1 MGRKLDL
8 SGLSDNEAEHVLQVV
23 QRDMKLRKKEE
34 ERLSELKQELDDE
47 GSRCLLLSRQGYFN
61 HRCCIRCCSPFTF
74 LLNPKRKCHD
84 CKYNVCKACRVYS
97 KREKAWLCSSCE
109 KSRLL
114 KTQNLEWFYTNVKT
128 RFKRFGSAKVLKT
141 LYRKHLV
148 EHSTLSER
156 TEGSTYE
163 ESICNEGSISGSD
176 SAFYR
181 QSEEHSMEET
191 LTVALRVAEEA
202 LDEAITKAEFDT
214 SSQAKQN
221 EAHYLREHKGEL
233 VEELAKTIVQKII
246 NRKKTL
252 ADMRAEYVQD
262 WPVEHNTDLHH
273 HHQSA
278 SDRATSSVK
287 QQPGLFR
294 SHSAFSLLE
303 NDSPGMVQDSPKAS
317 VKEDGGPAMTAW
329 KSVDRLDN
337 AGVSAVLH
345 SMDGNWIALQ
355 SAQLSRPSLLT
366 KRKSQVYSAL
376 ERESAVVSAYE
387 GMGSDNDIKHGSD
400 SSLGTA
406 LQEVHRKM
414 VDSNMDLQDTCDRI
428 LSPLMSRRASGDKL
442 LSPMLGR
449 RSSRDIVLSDSE
461 GNWKP
466 NKPLLGVIKL
476 KVPAEIRRPPS
487 RRTSIIDMN
496 FNTEGVRQEENMGAA
511 ERSQQKKKSEKESS
525 SLNNSKKDNHPPEAV
540 TPDTLSSGGMT
551 TPEILELQTDIT
563 GQVANQMDQEL
574 TAKLEQLAGRVDD
587 SSTGEEKEAVYGDAV
602 DDGRREEEED
612 KDSDEEDEQQQRM
625 EVESDEGRT
634 EDEEKEEEEG
644 NEEDDEEIN
653 YRLNK
658 LITQSRLKYFSSTDE
673 ELDKAGKS
681 EEEEEEEGGE
691 GDKDEDTE
699 EEQNEEREEKT
710 NGFTFKLCQ
719 LEKESRAYQ
728 FSSTEDEMDR
738 VGIEEK
744 TEDEEENGK
753 NVELAVK
760 VCRLAYQVNANQFSS
775 TEDEL
780 DSVGLL
786 DEDMKTRE
794 EEEEEEEDE
803 KKEELALKV
812 CRLAHQVNASQ
823 FSSTEDELDRVGRG
837 EEEEEGTD
845 EEALWK
851 LRAEKAVQAAHMRDL
866 ASLVGASEFSSTE
879 DNLDKVGQTG
889 QEVNK
894 VTGSDMWENAEGNNQ
909 DKEESFEDLDVN
921 MFDLRDE
928 IEEKKKGSS
937 DETVEEK
944 RDGMED
950 GVTEEGEVLK
960 GTERARDAETE
971 LKTVDEGKEII
982 KVAEENQPGAR
993 QEDDKIDES
1002 SGSQGSWETAKDEEN
1017 SEEYAEF
1024 DRIISSM
1031 LMMTLEDMQVQTVND
1046 EAAENGGNVSEQAQV
1061 KVDENVQ
1068 IEGGSGSV
1076 DREVTIGNESE
1087 LMHVE
1092 VDEEVKK
1099 GGESELEH
1107 VKVDG
1112 EVQTGAES
1120 GLENVEMDVE
1130 FKIEGESEVQDRMI
1144 DAQSTEDTKETE
1156 SKKELESPSENA
1168 PQSYA
1173 EENPE
1178 ANIQKQEESEDAK
1191 GRKDNEQGKESDPH
1205 AIRSPAKTAVMSI
1218 KEMLETYEAKQ
1229 LCQRIGLHD
1238 DKQQDRGGKVS
1249 TMRLMMEAQSDVT
1262 EERMEETKGKKTCRK
1277 DQSRRSSLDDVLQ
1290 TPEEIQMSSSA
1301 VQRIGLHDDKQDI
1314 GGKVSTML
1322 QMMEAQSDIAETKE
1336 RMEETKG
1343 KKTYKKDQSRRSSL
1357 DDVLQTPEEIQ
1368 MRYSAVQRIGLYDDK
1383 QDIGGKVSTMLQ
1395 MMEAQSDV
1403 TETKERMEE
1412 TKGKKTYRK
1421 DQSRRSSLDDVLQTP
1436 EEIQMRYS
1444 AVQRIGLHDDKQDK
1458 GGKVSTML
1466 QMMEAQSDVTEE
1478 RMEETKGKKT
1488 CRKDQSRR
1496 SSLDDVLQTP
1506 EEIQMRYSA
1515 VQRIGLHDDKQD
1527 IGGKVSTMLQMMEAQ
1542 SDVTEERMEETKGK
1556 KTYRKDQSRRSSLD
1570 DVLQTPEEIQMRY
1583 SAVQRIGLHD
1593 DKQDKGGKVS
1603 TMLQMMEAQSDVTEE
1618 RMEETKGKKMCK
1630 KDQSRR
1636 SSLDD
1641 VLQTPEE
1648 IQMRYSA
1655 VQLRNITTEVLKV
1668 LNTTE
1673 DLLHGVK
1680 GGDKLRSSTPSLP
1693 PNTDPRKLDQQFSK
1707 LEENVYVAAGSVYS
1721 LEAELGDLEECA
1733 RSISGSTSD
1742 MELSF
1747 LEEQVA
1753 SAAAKVQQSDLQICD
1768 ISARIAAL
1776 KNAGLNVDTQSRPTK
1791 ARTIPVMPVTLD
1803 SSRQF
1808 RRRLPAPPVKD
1819 KET

>member
-61 HRCCIRCCSPFTF
+61 QRCCIRCCSPFTF

-148 EHSTLSER
+148 EHSTLSEL

-214 SSQAKQN
+214 SSQEKQN

-246 NRKKTL
+246 NRRKTL

-303 NDSPGMVQDSPKAS
+303 NDSPGMVQDSSKAS
-317 VKEDGGPAMTAW
+317 MKEDGGPAMTAW

-428 LSPLMSRRASGDKL
+428 LSPLMSRRASGDKI

-449 RSSRDIVLSDSE
+449 RSSRDIMLADSE

-496 FNTEGVRQEENMGAA
+496 FNTEGARQEENMGAA

-525 SLNNSKKDNHPPEAV
+525 SLNNRKKDNHPPEAV

-551 TPEILELQTDIT
+551 TPEILELETDIT

-587 SSTGEEKEAVYGDAV
+587 SSTGEEKEAVDGDAV

-612 KDSDEEDEQQQRM
+612 KDRDEEDEQQQRM

-634 EDEEKEEEEG
+634 EDEEKEEEER

-658 LITQSRLKYFSSTDE
+658 LITHSRLKYFSSTDE

-681 EEEEEEEGGE
+681 EEEEEEGEGEGE

-699 EEQNEEREEKT
+699 EEQKEEREEKT

-786 DEDMKTRE
+786 DEDMKTG

-944 RDGMED
+944 KDGKED
-950 GVTEEGEVLK
+950 GVTEQGEVLK
-960 GTERARDAETE
+960 DTEKAREAEME
-971 LKTVDEGKEII
+971 LKTVEEGKELI
-982 KVAEENQPGAR
+982 KVVEENQPGAR
-993 QEDDKIDES
+993 QEDDKIEES
-1002 SGSQGSWETAKDEEN
+1002 NGSQGSWETAKDEEN

-1046 EAAENGGNVSEQAQV
+1046 EAGENGGNVSEQAQV
-1061 KVDENVQ
+1061 KVDENVKV
-1068 IEGGSGSV
+1068 EGGSGSVQMEV

-1120 GLENVEMDVE
+1120 GLENVELDVE
-1130 FKIEGESEVQDRMI
+1130 FMI

-1173 EENPE
+1173 KENPE

-1191 GRKDNEQGKESDPH
+1191 CRKDNEQGKETDPH
-1205 AIRSPAKTAVMSI
+1205 VIRSPAKTAVMSI

-1249 TMRLMMEAQSDVT
+1249 TMRLMMETQGDVT
-1262 EERMEETKGKKTCRK
+1262 ETKERMEETEGKKTYKK
-1277 DQSRRSSLDDVLQ
+1277 DQSRRSSLDDGLQ

-1322 QMMEAQSDIAETKE
+1322 HMMEAQSDVTETKE

-1368 MRYSAVQRIGLYDDK
+1368 MRYSAVQRIGLHDDK
-1383 QDIGGKVSTMLQ
+1383 QDIGGKVSTMLH

-1412 TKGKKTYRK
+1412 TKGKKTY
-1421 DQSRRSSLDDVLQTP
+1421 
-1436 EEIQMRYS
+1436 
-1444 AVQRIGLHDDKQDK
+1444 
-1458 GGKVSTML
+1458 
-1466 QMMEAQSDVTEE
+1466 
-1478 RMEETKGKKT
+1478 
-1488 CRKDQSRR
+1488 
-1496 SSLDDVLQTP
+1496 
-1506 EEIQMRYSA
+1506 
-1515 VQRIGLHDDKQD
+1515 
-1527 IGGKVSTMLQMMEAQ
+1527 
-1542 SDVTEERMEETKGK
+1542 
-1556 KTYRKDQSRRSSLD
+1556 
-1570 DVLQTPEEIQMRY
+1570 
-1583 SAVQRIGLHD
+1583 
-1593 DKQDKGGKVS
+1593 
-1603 TMLQMMEAQSDVTEE
+1603 
-1618 RMEETKGKKMCK
+1618 K

-1655 VQLRNITTEVLKV
+1655 AQRIGLHDDKQDKGGKVSSMLQMMEAQSDITEERMEETKGKKTYKKDQSRRSSLDDVLQTPEEIQMDSDMDICKTLEFISTLLEQRYSAVQLRTITTEVLKV

-1776 KNAGLNVDTQSRPTK
+1776 KNAGLNVDTQSAPQRPG
-1791 ARTIPVMPVTLD
+1791 R
-1803 SSRQF
+1803 SQ
-1808 RRRLPAPPVKD
+1808 
-1819 KET
+1819 